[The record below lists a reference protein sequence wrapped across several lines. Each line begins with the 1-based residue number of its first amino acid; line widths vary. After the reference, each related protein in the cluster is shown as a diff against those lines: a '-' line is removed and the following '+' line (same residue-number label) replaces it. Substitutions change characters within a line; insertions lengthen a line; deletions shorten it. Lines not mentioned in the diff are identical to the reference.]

1 MRQQGSVPIND
12 CGRTKPPQ
20 QSPIKKQELWPSGR
34 RWDFQING
42 QPANIN
48 ILWQDLQNS
57 QAVLI
62 KRYFCGHRTVACI
75 PLYPTVCILLSS
87 SACVCVCV
95 RGCTLDKVYSFL
107 GDNFVSFAVGKRET
121 HTHTQATS
129 RRASLANHPSMP
141 QRLETKAGLCLPS
154 KLRRRP
160 RRRLRLWET
169 ETPVEVHSQ
178 LATVAAPEWVGSN
191 VHLIWIWNVS
201 IVAATQNEQHCCAAW
216 DSDTCRY

>member
-1 MRQQGSVPIND
+1 MGSRPISISFD
-12 CGRTKPPQ
+12 KIYKIVKLC
-20 QSPIKKQELWPSGR
+20 SL
-34 RWDFQING
+34 NG
-42 QPANIN
+42 I
-48 ILWQDLQNS
+48 
-57 QAVLI
+57 
-62 KRYFCGHRTVACI
+62 FVAIRPLPVSHCI
-75 PLYPTVCILLSS
+75 PQFSS
-87 SACVCVCV
+87 CYLRVCVCV

-121 HTHTQATS
+121 HTHTHTNNLKPS
-129 RRASLANHPSMP
+129 VSANHPSMP

-178 LATVAAPEWVGSN
+178 LATVVAPEWVGSN

-216 DSDTCRY
+216 DSDTCR